1 MLKIKKM
8 NEQFQVTLFNAFS
21 LNGTKY
27 NAAFDYCGESS
38 WFDWCS
44 VQYTTGVFPGKIIGI
59 IDDILVQSPYS
70 PTKQALYVFDKNSNE
85 SYYNLRMNPNKSV
98 ADNLAIIESTFK
110 ANFPNLP
117 FIYQFVDE
125 QYGRKFR
132 SEERIAN
139 LSKVFTLLAIFISCL
154 GLFGLA
160 SFVAE
165 QRTKEIGVR
174 KTLGASVSQLWVLLS
189 KDFLKLVVISLIIGS
204 PIAYLMMNQWLEK
217 FTYKTNISWTVF
229 VIASFG
235 SLLITL
241 ITVSYQAI
249 KSAIA
254 NPIDSLKTE

>member
-1 MLKIKKM
+1 
-8 NEQFQVTLFNAFS
+8 
-21 LNGTKY
+21 
-27 NAAFDYCGESS
+27 
-38 WFDWCS
+38 
-44 VQYTTGVFPGKIIGI
+44 
-59 IDDILVQSPYS
+59 
-70 PTKQALYVFDKNSNE
+70 
-85 SYYNLRMNPNKSV
+85 MNPNKSV

-125 QYGRKFR
+125 QYGQKFR

-139 LSKVFTLLAIFISCL
+139 LSKVFTLLAIFISSL

-174 KTLGASVSQLWVLLS
+174 KTLGASVSQLWMLLS
-189 KDFLKLVVISLIIGS
+189 KDFLKLVIISLIIGS
-204 PIAYLMMNQWLEK
+204 PLAYLMMSEWLDK
-217 FTYKTNISWTVF
+217 FTYRTNISWTVF
-229 VIASFG
+229 VIASSG
-235 SLLITL
+235 ALLITL

-254 NPIDSLKTE
+254 NPVNSLKTE